1 MYYGIQ
7 DLAGVENR
15 VHLEMECGDTV
26 LFHPL
31 LVHGSGTN
39 RTKGFRKAISC
50 HYAASECHTIDVK
63 GTIQEKLAEEVLD
76 MMRRKYRAQ
85 IDDYAVC
92 YYNTYSPRRNYTKP
106 IR

>member
-7 DLAGVENR
+7 GLTDEDLEKR

-31 LVHGSGTN
+31 LIHGSGAN

-50 HYAASECHTIDVK
+50 HYAAAECQTIDVK

-76 MMRRKYRAQ
+76 VARRKFQ
-85 IDDYAVC
+85 VEIDDYAVY
-92 YYNTYSPRRNYTKP
+92 YYNSLTSL
-106 IR
+106 